1 MPKIINGIGRVFT
14 IQEIMELLDVSEIT
28 IRRYYKNGKLKGQQ
42 VGNHFYITETA
53 LKEFLESKHTPK
65 QKNTTATKENLKEEP
80 KPEKKSKE

>member
-14 IQEIMELLDVSEIT
+14 IKEIMELLDVSEIT
-28 IRRYYKNGKLKGQQ
+28 IRRYYKSGKLKGQQ

-65 QKNTTATKENLKEEP
+65 
-80 KPEKKSKE
+80 SKETQKKDGTKKEKAKPKEKNKE